1 MIYAVIFAEG
11 GLGDGFIYIVIAI
24 VLGIAIVGGIVGVL
38 VSGIVNSI
46 SGHKKETKYYLMVF
60 GVCALI
66 TLVISGMVCGSM

>member
-1 MIYAVIFAEG
+1 MIYSVIFAEG
-11 GLGDGFIYIVIAI
+11 GLGDGFIYIIIAI

-46 SGHKKETKYYLMVF
+46 SGNKKESKYYLMVF

-66 TLVISGMVCGSM
+66 TLVISGMVCGGM

>member
-1 MIYAVIFAEG
+1 MIYSVIFAEG
-11 GLGDGFIYIVIAI
+11 GLGDGFIYIIIAI

-46 SGHKKETKYYLMVF
+46 SGNKKESKYYLMVF

-66 TLVISGMVCGSM
+66 TLVISGMVCGSL

>member
-1 MIYAVIFAEG
+1 MIYSVIFAEG
-11 GLGDGFIYIVIAI
+11 GLGDGFIYIIITI

-46 SGHKKETKYYLMVF
+46 SGNKKESKYYLMVF

-66 TLVISGMVCGSM
+66 TLVISGMVC

>member
-1 MIYAVIFAEG
+1 MIYSVIFAEG

-46 SGHKKETKYYLMVF
+46 SGHKKESKYYLMVF

>member
-1 MIYAVIFAEG
+1 MIYSVIFAEG

-46 SGHKKETKYYLMVF
+46 SGHKKESKYYLMVF

-66 TLVISGMVCGSM
+66 TLVISGMVCGGM

>member
-1 MIYAVIFAEG
+1 MIYSVIFAEG
-11 GLGDGFIYIVIAI
+11 GLGDGFIYIIIAI

-46 SGHKKETKYYLMVF
+46 SGHKKESKYYLMVF

>member
-1 MIYAVIFAEG
+1 MICSVIFAEG

-24 VLGIAIVGGIVGVL
+24 VLGIAIVGGIVSVL

-46 SGHKKETKYYLMVF
+46 SGHKKESKYYLMVF

-66 TLVISGMVCGSM
+66 TLVISGMVCGGM

>member
-1 MIYAVIFAEG
+1 MIYSVIFAEG
-11 GLGDGFIYIVIAI
+11 GLGDGFIYIIITI

-46 SGHKKETKYYLMVF
+46 SGNKKESKYYLMVF

-66 TLVISGMVCGSM
+66 TLVISGMVCGGM

>member
-1 MIYAVIFAEG
+1 MIYSVIFAEG
-11 GLGDGFIYIVIAI
+11 GLGDGFIYIIIAI

-46 SGHKKETKYYLMVF
+46 SGNKKESKYYLMVC

-66 TLVISGMVCGSM
+66 TLVISGMVCGGM